1 MTKRLRV
8 VLILA
13 FVGVSV
19 WFLSPTVRWY
29 FLLTSDQRREAN
41 ASRDQIRVLSR
52 QRANIDLEA
61 LAELARRDP
70 VGSVPQELSY
80 LIPVARQRLRL
91 ERRSVPA
98 TWNIGSVVKAFP
110 DQGETFVAME
120 DYYRSQLLSLKDLRS
135 RSIQLG
141 LDLSGGMYVVIEPDV
156 DSLSEETGIELN
168 AQEEE
173 RALQRALEVLNNRI
187 NQFGVTEPQI
197 RRHGENQIVVEM
209 PGAPDPERMRSFIL
223 GKGRLNFHIVDS
235 ESLSRFRDY
244 QLENPGNFLGADGQ
258 PLEESVLTAGTVL
271 RGHYKKDAYGVD
283 QLVGYTVISERV
295 GLEGSLIQQAQ
306 VSRDTISQQPTV
318 IFNLSGEGGDIFFK
332 LTSDNVG
339 KVMAV
344 VLDDKVKAKAT
355 ISEPIRNQ
363 VRVTGFT
370 ESEAQD
376 LALVLETGALPVPL
390 DILSQQAVGA
400 SLGEDAIRTG
410 INAIALGLAA
420 VLVFMVGFYKFSG
433 LVADLALLLNL
444 FFLVS
449 VLSVFNFTLTL
460 PSIAGIILTVGM
472 AVDANVIIFER
483 IKEEYRLGKSA
494 SAAVSTGF
502 GKAFWTVMD
511 ANITTFIAA
520 IALSQLGSGPIQ
532 GFAVTLSVGVVSSMF
547 TSLVVSR
554 LFFEF
559 FTETLRVKR
568 LSIDW
573 RRRPRETTSS
583 VGNNS

>member
-1 MTKRLRV
+1 MSKRLRLI
-8 VLILA
+8 LILA

-29 FLLTSDQRREAN
+29 LLLTGDQRREAN
-41 ASRDQIRVLSR
+41 ASRDQIRVLAR
-52 QRANIDLEA
+52 QRADA
-61 LAELARRDP
+61 DLARLIGLARGATGGP
-70 VGSVPQELSY
+70 VPEQLAY
-80 LIPVARQRLRL
+80 LIPAARERLRV
-91 ERRSVPA
+91 ERRQVPRN
-98 TWNIGSVVKAFP
+98 WNIAAVVKAFP
-110 DQGETFVAME
+110 SEGETFVAME
-120 DYYRSQLLSLKDLRS
+120 DHHRNELLALKDLRS

-141 LDLSGGMYVVIEPDV
+141 LDLSGGMYVVIEPDLE
-156 DSLSEETGIELN
+156 SLSEQSGISLN

-173 RALQRALEVLNNRI
+173 GALRRALEVLNNRI
-187 NQFGVTEPQI
+187 DQFGVTEPQI
-197 RRHGENQIVVEM
+197 RRRGETQIVVEM

-223 GKGRLNFHIVDS
+223 GKGRLNFHIVDT
-235 ESLSRFRDY
+235 EGLARFRAY
-244 QLENPGNFLGADGQ
+244 QAANPGSFLGPDGQ
-258 PLEESVLTAGTVL
+258 PRDDTILTAGTVL
-271 RGHYKKDAYGVD
+271 RGRYEKDAYGVD
-283 QLVGYTVISERV
+283 QLLGYTVINEQF
-295 GLEGSLIQQAQ
+295 GLEGTYIQQAQ
-306 VSRDTISQQPTV
+306 VSRDPITQQPTV
-318 IFNLSGEGGDIFFK
+318 IFSLTGEGGDIFFK
-332 LTSDNVG
+332 LTSENVG
-339 KVMAV
+339 NVMAV
-344 VLDDKVKAKAT
+344 VLDDKVKAAAT

-370 ESEAQD
+370 QSEAQD

-390 DILSQQAVGA
+390 EILSQQAVGA

-410 INAIALGLAA
+410 LNAIALGMAA
-420 VLVFMVGFYKFSG
+420 VLVFMLAYYKLAG
-433 LVADLALLLNL
+433 LIADLALLLNL

-460 PSIAGIILTVGM
+460 PSIAGVILTVGM

-494 SAAVSTGF
+494 SAAVTSGF

-547 TSLVVSR
+547 TALVVSR
-554 LFFEF
+554 LIFDF
-559 FTETLRVKR
+559 FTDTLHVQR

-573 RRRPRETTSS
+573 QRRPRLVASGVEAK
-583 VGNNS
+583 